1 MSHENKDILFEG
13 RDTHNR
19 QILIFGIWLFVIMA
33 GCAVLMI
40 PLTHY
45 LWDLV
50 KDSTATPSAQ
60 AIAPDIILEAH
71 PSQELVKMLDENKAD
86 DAENK
91 INQAMKD
98 MLTQGFPVKS

>member
-1 MSHENKDILFEG
+1 MNQENKDILFEG

-19 QILIFGIWLFVIMA
+19 QILVFGIWLFVIMA

-40 PLTHY
+40 PLAHY

-50 KDSTATPSAQ
+50 KDSTAAPSTQMATPEV
-60 AIAPDIILEAH
+60 ILEVH
-71 PSQELVKMLDENKAD
+71 PSQELVKMRDEKKAD
-86 DAENK
+86 DSEKK
-91 INQAMKD
+91 INQAMKE